1 MISVREAL
9 DHILALSD
17 ALPSE
22 DIALQ
27 YAQGRVLAQTVRA
40 NRDQPPFAAAAM
52 DGYAIR
58 ATDLAAGAQTWQVIG
73 ESAAGHPFSSPVAAG
88 QATRIFTGAPLPQGT
103 DHVLIQENVCA
114 KDGQITLID
123 GPNDAAHRRPAG
135 GDFTKGHQLRAPRR
149 LSAQDIALLAAMNVP
164 RPNVTRRPKVA
175 LIATGDELVQPGD
188 APRDDQIIA
197 SNSYGLAAMLQKAG
211 AEARILPIA
220 RDRLGS
226 LAEVFALTR
235 DADLVLTI
243 GGASVGDYD
252 LVAQAAAEFGLEQS
266 FYKVAMRPGKP
277 LIFGKIGN
285 TPLLGLPGNPVSA
298 GVCGLVFLQ
307 PALRSMLSASLT
319 LAQPSATLATPLP
332 ENDRRQDYLRA
343 CFITQDDGSLAV
355 TPAPRQDSSMLQ
367 TFTHADCLIIRP
379 PYAPAAPDGTIVPIL
394 PFPAG
399 I

>member
-27 YAQGRVLAQTVRA
+27 YAQGRVLAQTVTA

-135 GDFTKGHQLRAPRR
+135 SDFTKGHQLRAPRR

-243 GGASVGDYD
+243 GGASVGDFD

-277 LIFGKIGN
+277 LMAGRMGGRAMI
-285 TPLLGLPGNPVSA
+285 GLPGNPVSA
-298 GVCGLVFLQ
+298 MVCGEIFVLPLIEKMLGL
-307 PALRSMLSASLT
+307 PARQRAQQT
-319 LAQPSATLATPLP
+319 APLAHDLPANGAREHYMRATLIDGALHVAT
-332 ENDRRQDYLRA
+332 
-343 CFITQDDGSLAV
+343 
-355 TPAPRQDSSMLQ
+355 RQDSSLLSILSGANALAIAPIQ
-367 TFTHADCLIIRP
+367 
-379 PYAPAAPDGTIVPIL
+379 APAMPKGSEMRYIPL
-394 PFPAG
+394 
-399 I
+399 

>member
-27 YAQGRVLAQTVRA
+27 YAQGRVLAQTVTA

-103 DHVLIQENVCA
+103 DHVLIQENICA

-135 GDFTKGHQLRAPRR
+135 SDFTKGHQLRAPRR
-149 LSAQDIALLAAMNVP
+149 LYAQDIALLAAMNVP

-197 SNSYGLAAMLQKAG
+197 SNSYGLAAMLQKSG

-277 LIFGKIGN
+277 LMAGRMGGRAMI
-285 TPLLGLPGNPVSA
+285 GLPGNPVSA
-298 GVCGLVFLQ
+298 MVCGEIFVLPLIEKMLGL
-307 PALRSMLSASLT
+307 PARQRAQQT
-319 LAQPSATLATPLP
+319 APLAHDLPANGAREHYMRATLIDGALHVAT
-332 ENDRRQDYLRA
+332 
-343 CFITQDDGSLAV
+343 
-355 TPAPRQDSSMLQ
+355 RQDSSLLSILSGANALAIAPIQ
-367 TFTHADCLIIRP
+367 
-379 PYAPAAPDGTIVPIL
+379 APAMPKGSEMRYIPL
-394 PFPAG
+394 
-399 I
+399 

>member
-27 YAQGRVLAQTVRA
+27 YAQGRVLAQTVTA

-277 LIFGKIGN
+277 LMAGRMGGRAMI
-285 TPLLGLPGNPVSA
+285 GLPGNPVSA
-298 GVCGLVFLQ
+298 MVCGEIFVVPLIEKMLGL
-307 PALRSMLSASLT
+307 PARQRAQQT
-319 LAQPSATLATPLP
+319 APLAHDLPANGAREHYMRATLIDGALHVAT
-332 ENDRRQDYLRA
+332 
-343 CFITQDDGSLAV
+343 
-355 TPAPRQDSSMLQ
+355 RQDSSLLSILSGANALAIAPIQ
-367 TFTHADCLIIRP
+367 
-379 PYAPAAPDGTIVPIL
+379 APAMPKGSEMRYIPL
-394 PFPAG
+394 
-399 I
+399 

>member
-1 MISVREAL
+1 MITVREAL

-27 YAQGRVLAQTVRA
+27 EAQGRVLAQTVTA
-40 NRDQPPFAAAAM
+40 TRDQPPFAAAAM

-58 ATDLAAGAQTWQVIG
+58 ATDLAAGVQTWQVIG
-73 ESAAGHPFSSPVAAG
+73 ESAAGYPFLNPVAAS

-103 DHVLIQENVCA
+103 SHVLIQENVRA
-114 KDGQITLID
+114 KDAQITLVD
-123 GPNDAAHRRPAG
+123 GPNDAAHWRPAG
-135 GDFTKGHQLRAPRR
+135 SDFTKGHQLSAPRR

-164 RPNVTRRPKVA
+164 RPTVTRRPKVA

-197 SNSYGLAAMLQKAG
+197 SNSYGLAAMLQKSG

-226 LAEVFALTR
+226 LAEVFALTQ

-252 LVAQAAAEFGLEQS
+252 LVAQAAGEFGLVQS

-277 LIFGKIGN
+277 LMAGRMGGRAMI
-285 TPLLGLPGNPVSA
+285 GLPGNPVSA
-298 GVCGLVFLQ
+298 MVCGEIFVVPLIEKMLGL
-307 PALRSMLSASLT
+307 PARPRARQT
-319 LAQPSATLATPLP
+319 APLAHDLPANGAREHYMRATLTDGALHVAT
-332 ENDRRQDYLRA
+332 
-343 CFITQDDGSLAV
+343 
-355 TPAPRQDSSMLQ
+355 RQDSSLLSILSG
-367 TFTHADCLIIRP
+367 ANAL
-379 PYAPAAPDGTIVPIL
+379 AIVPIQA
-394 PFPAG
+394 PAMPKG
-399 I
+399 SEIGYIPL

>member
-1 MISVREAL
+1 MITVREAL

-27 YAQGRVLAQTVRA
+27 EAQGRVLAQTVTA
-40 NRDQPPFAAAAM
+40 TRDQPPFAAAAM

-58 ATDLAAGAQTWQVIG
+58 ATDLAAGVQTWQVIG
-73 ESAAGHPFSSPVAAG
+73 ESAAGYPFLNPVAAS

-103 DHVLIQENVCA
+103 SHVLIQENVRT
-114 KDGQITLID
+114 KDEQITLVD
-123 GPNDAAHRRPAG
+123 GPNDAAHWRPAG
-135 GDFTKGHQLRAPRR
+135 SDFTKGHQLNAPRR

-164 RPNVTRRPKVA
+164 RPTVTRRPKVA

-197 SNSYGLAAMLQKAG
+197 SNSYGLAAMLQKSG

-226 LAEVFALTR
+226 LAEVFALTQ

-252 LVAQAAAEFGLEQS
+252 LVAQAAGEFGLVQS

-277 LIFGKIGN
+277 LMAGRMGGRAMI
-285 TPLLGLPGNPVSA
+285 GLPGNPVSA
-298 GVCGLVFLQ
+298 MVCGEIFVVPLIEKMLGL
-307 PALRSMLSASLT
+307 PARPRARQT
-319 LAQPSATLATPLP
+319 APLAHDLPANGAREHYMRATLTDGALHVAT
-332 ENDRRQDYLRA
+332 
-343 CFITQDDGSLAV
+343 
-355 TPAPRQDSSMLQ
+355 RQDSSLLSILSG
-367 TFTHADCLIIRP
+367 ANAL
-379 PYAPAAPDGTIVPIL
+379 AIVPIQA
-394 PFPAG
+394 PAMPKG
-399 I
+399 SEMRYIPL

>member
-277 LIFGKIGN
+277 LMAGRMGGRAMI
-285 TPLLGLPGNPVSA
+285 GLPGNPVSA
-298 GVCGLVFLQ
+298 MVCGEIFVLPLIEKMLGL
-307 PALRSMLSASLT
+307 PARQRAQQT
-319 LAQPSATLATPLP
+319 APLAHDLPANGAREHYMRATLIDGALHVAT
-332 ENDRRQDYLRA
+332 
-343 CFITQDDGSLAV
+343 
-355 TPAPRQDSSMLQ
+355 RQDSSLLSILSGANALAIAPIQ
-367 TFTHADCLIIRP
+367 
-379 PYAPAAPDGTIVPIL
+379 APAMPKGSEMRYIPL
-394 PFPAG
+394 
-399 I
+399 

>member
-27 YAQGRVLAQTVRA
+27 YAQGRVLAQTVTA

-164 RPNVTRRPKVA
+164 RPKVTRRPKVA

-197 SNSYGLAAMLQKAG
+197 SNSYGLAAMLQKSG

-277 LIFGKIGN
+277 LMAGRMGGRAMI
-285 TPLLGLPGNPVSA
+285 GLPGNPVSA
-298 GVCGLVFLQ
+298 MVCGEIFVLPLIEKMLGL
-307 PALRSMLSASLT
+307 PARQRAQQT
-319 LAQPSATLATPLP
+319 APLAHDLPANGAREHYMRATLIDGALHVAT
-332 ENDRRQDYLRA
+332 
-343 CFITQDDGSLAV
+343 
-355 TPAPRQDSSMLQ
+355 RQDSSLLSILSGANALAIAPIQ
-367 TFTHADCLIIRP
+367 
-379 PYAPAAPDGTIVPIL
+379 APAMPKGSEMRYIPL
-394 PFPAG
+394 
-399 I
+399 

>member
-27 YAQGRVLAQTVRA
+27 YAQGRVLAQTVTA

-73 ESAAGHPFSSPVAAG
+73 ESAAGHPFLSPVAAG

-135 GDFTKGHQLRAPRR
+135 SDFTKGHQLRAPRR

-252 LVAQAAAEFGLEQS
+252 LVAQIKKEIS
-266 FYKVAMRPGKP
+266 IP
-277 LIFGKIGN
+277 LIFSGDVRTIDDARMVYDRTGVDGFMIGR
-285 TPLLGLPGNPVSA
+285 GMQG
-298 GVCGLVFLQ
+298 Q
-307 PALRSMLSASLT
+307 PWKLK
-319 LAQPSATLATPLP
+319 Q
-332 ENDRRQDYLRA
+332 
-343 CFITQDDGSLAV
+343 
-355 TPAPRQDSSMLQ
+355 LQ
-367 TFTHADCLIIRP
+367 TEALGQEFKISQQEIIRCALKHLDLLTKH
-379 PYAPAAPDGTIVPIL
+379 YGDHGLFNFRKHI
-394 PFPAG
+394 PFYIHDFEEAAG
-399 I
+399 IRKELMVVESYGQLTESLNQLI

>member
-27 YAQGRVLAQTVRA
+27 YAQGRVLAQTVTA

-58 ATDLAAGAQTWQVIG
+58 ATDLAAGAQTWHVIG

-135 GDFTKGHQLRAPRR
+135 SDFTKGHQLRAPRR

-243 GGASVGDYD
+243 GGASVGDFD

-277 LIFGKIGN
+277 LMAGRMGGRAMI
-285 TPLLGLPGNPVSA
+285 GLPGNPVSA
-298 GVCGLVFLQ
+298 MVCGEIFVVPLIEKMLGL
-307 PALRSMLSASLT
+307 PARQRAQQT
-319 LAQPSATLATPLP
+319 APLAHDLPANGAREHYMRATLIDGALHVAT
-332 ENDRRQDYLRA
+332 
-343 CFITQDDGSLAV
+343 
-355 TPAPRQDSSMLQ
+355 RQDSSLLSILSGANALAIAPIQ
-367 TFTHADCLIIRP
+367 
-379 PYAPAAPDGTIVPIL
+379 APAMPKGSEMRYIPL
-394 PFPAG
+394 
-399 I
+399 

>member
-22 DIALQ
+22 NIALQ
-27 YAQGRVLAQTVRA
+27 YAQGRVLAQTVTA

-135 GDFTKGHQLRAPRR
+135 SDFTKGHQLRAPRR

-197 SNSYGLAAMLQKAG
+197 SNSYGLAAMLQKSG

-243 GGASVGDYD
+243 GGASVGDFD

-277 LIFGKIGN
+277 LMAGRMGGRAMI
-285 TPLLGLPGNPVSA
+285 GLPGNPVSA
-298 GVCGLVFLQ
+298 MVCGEIFVLPLIEKMLGL
-307 PALRSMLSASLT
+307 PARQRAQQT
-319 LAQPSATLATPLP
+319 APLAHDLPANGAREHYMRATLIDGALHVAT
-332 ENDRRQDYLRA
+332 
-343 CFITQDDGSLAV
+343 
-355 TPAPRQDSSMLQ
+355 RQDSSLLSILSGANALAIAPIQ
-367 TFTHADCLIIRP
+367 
-379 PYAPAAPDGTIVPIL
+379 APAMPKGSEMRYIPL
-394 PFPAG
+394 
-399 I
+399 

>member
-27 YAQGRVLAQTVRA
+27 YAQGRVLAQTVTA

-103 DHVLIQENVCA
+103 DHVLIQENICA

-135 GDFTKGHQLRAPRR
+135 SDFTKGHQLRAPRR

-197 SNSYGLAAMLQKAG
+197 SNSYGLAAMLQKSG

-277 LIFGKIGN
+277 LMAGRMGGRAMI
-285 TPLLGLPGNPVSA
+285 GLPGNPVSA
-298 GVCGLVFLQ
+298 MVCGEIFVLPLIEKMLGL
-307 PALRSMLSASLT
+307 PARQRAQQT
-319 LAQPSATLATPLP
+319 APLAHDLPANGAREHYMRATLIDGALHVAT
-332 ENDRRQDYLRA
+332 
-343 CFITQDDGSLAV
+343 
-355 TPAPRQDSSMLQ
+355 RQDSSLLSILSGANALAIAPIQ
-367 TFTHADCLIIRP
+367 
-379 PYAPAAPDGTIVPIL
+379 APAMPKGSEMRYIPL
-394 PFPAG
+394 
-399 I
+399 

>member
-27 YAQGRVLAQTVRA
+27 YAQGRVLAQTVTA

-135 GDFTKGHQLRAPRR
+135 SDFTKGHQLRAPRR

-277 LIFGKIGN
+277 LMAGRMGGRAMI
-285 TPLLGLPGNPVSA
+285 GLPGNPVSA
-298 GVCGLVFLQ
+298 MVCGEIFVVPLIEKMLGL
-307 PALRSMLSASLT
+307 PARQRAQQT
-319 LAQPSATLATPLP
+319 APLAHDLPANGAREHYMRATLIDGALHVAT
-332 ENDRRQDYLRA
+332 
-343 CFITQDDGSLAV
+343 
-355 TPAPRQDSSMLQ
+355 RQDSSLLSILSGANALAIAPIQ
-367 TFTHADCLIIRP
+367 
-379 PYAPAAPDGTIVPIL
+379 APAMPKGSEMRYIPL
-394 PFPAG
+394 
-399 I
+399 

>member
-27 YAQGRVLAQTVRA
+27 YAQGRVLAQTVTA

-252 LVAQAAAEFGLEQS
+252 
-266 FYKVAMRPGKP
+266 
-277 LIFGKIGN
+277 
-285 TPLLGLPGNPVSA
+285 
-298 GVCGLVFLQ
+298 
-307 PALRSMLSASLT
+307 
-319 LAQPSATLATPLP
+319 
-332 ENDRRQDYLRA
+332 
-343 CFITQDDGSLAV
+343 
-355 TPAPRQDSSMLQ
+355 
-367 TFTHADCLIIRP
+367 
-379 PYAPAAPDGTIVPIL
+379 
-394 PFPAG
+394 
-399 I
+399 

>member
-27 YAQGRVLAQTVRA
+27 YAQGRVLAQTVTA

-277 LIFGKIGN
+277 LMAGRMGGRAMI
-285 TPLLGLPGNPVSA
+285 GLPGNPVSA
-298 GVCGLVFLQ
+298 MVCGEIFVLPLIEKMLGL
-307 PALRSMLSASLT
+307 PAGQRAQQT
-319 LAQPSATLATPLP
+319 APLAHDLPANGAREHYMRATLIDGALHVAT
-332 ENDRRQDYLRA
+332 
-343 CFITQDDGSLAV
+343 
-355 TPAPRQDSSMLQ
+355 RQDSSLLSILSGANALAIAPIQ
-367 TFTHADCLIIRP
+367 
-379 PYAPAAPDGTIVPIL
+379 APAMPKGSEMRYIPL
-394 PFPAG
+394 
-399 I
+399 

>member
-1 MISVREAL
+1 MITVREAL

-27 YAQGRVLAQTVRA
+27 EAQGRVLAQTVTA
-40 NRDQPPFAAAAM
+40 TRDQPPFAAAAM

-58 ATDLAAGAQTWQVIG
+58 ATDLAAGVQTWQVIG
-73 ESAAGHPFSSPVAAG
+73 ESAAGYPFLNPVAAS

-103 DHVLIQENVCA
+103 SHVLIQENVRA
-114 KDGQITLID
+114 KDAQITLVD
-123 GPNDAAHRRPAG
+123 GPNDAAHWRPAG
-135 GDFTKGHQLRAPRR
+135 SDFTKGHQLNAPRR

-164 RPNVTRRPKVA
+164 RPTVTRRPKVA

-197 SNSYGLAAMLQKAG
+197 SNSYGLAAMLQKSG

-226 LAEVFALTR
+226 LAEVFALTQ

-252 LVAQAAAEFGLEQS
+252 LVAQAAGEFGLVQS

-277 LIFGKIGN
+277 LMAGRMGGRAMI
-285 TPLLGLPGNPVSA
+285 GLPGNPVSA
-298 GVCGLVFLQ
+298 MVCGEIFVVPLIEKMLGL
-307 PALRSMLSASLT
+307 PARPRARQT
-319 LAQPSATLATPLP
+319 APLAHDLPANGAREHYMRATLTDGALHVAT
-332 ENDRRQDYLRA
+332 
-343 CFITQDDGSLAV
+343 
-355 TPAPRQDSSMLQ
+355 RQDSSLLSILSG
-367 TFTHADCLIIRP
+367 ANAL
-379 PYAPAAPDGTIVPIL
+379 AIVPIQA
-394 PFPAG
+394 PAMPKG
-399 I
+399 SEMRYIPL

>member
-27 YAQGRVLAQTVRA
+27 YAQGRVLAQTVTA

-135 GDFTKGHQLRAPRR
+135 SDFTKGHQLRAPRR

-164 RPNVTRRPKVA
+164 CPNVTRRPKVA

-197 SNSYGLAAMLQKAG
+197 SNSYGLAAMLQKFG

-277 LIFGKIGN
+277 LMAGRMGGRAMI
-285 TPLLGLPGNPVSA
+285 GLPGNPVSA
-298 GVCGLVFLQ
+298 MVCGEIFVVPLIEKMLGL
-307 PALRSMLSASLT
+307 PARQRAQQT
-319 LAQPSATLATPLP
+319 APLAHDLPANGAREHYMRATLIDGALHVAT
-332 ENDRRQDYLRA
+332 
-343 CFITQDDGSLAV
+343 
-355 TPAPRQDSSMLQ
+355 RQDSSLLSILSGANALAIAPIQ
-367 TFTHADCLIIRP
+367 
-379 PYAPAAPDGTIVPIL
+379 APAMPKGSEMRYIPL
-394 PFPAG
+394 
-399 I
+399 

>member
-27 YAQGRVLAQTVRA
+27 YAQGRVLAQTVTA

-58 ATDLAAGAQTWQVIG
+58 ATDLAAGAQTWHVIG

-103 DHVLIQENVCA
+103 DYVLIQENVCA

-135 GDFTKGHQLRAPRR
+135 SDFTKGHQLRAPRR

-243 GGASVGDYD
+243 GGASVGDFD

-277 LIFGKIGN
+277 LMAGRMGGRAMI
-285 TPLLGLPGNPVSA
+285 GLPGNPVSA
-298 GVCGLVFLQ
+298 MVCGEIFVLPLIEKMLGL
-307 PALRSMLSASLT
+307 PARQRAQQT
-319 LAQPSATLATPLP
+319 APLAHDLPANGAREHYMRATLIDGALHVAT
-332 ENDRRQDYLRA
+332 
-343 CFITQDDGSLAV
+343 
-355 TPAPRQDSSMLQ
+355 RQDSSLLSILSGANALAIAPIQ
-367 TFTHADCLIIRP
+367 
-379 PYAPAAPDGTIVPIL
+379 APAMPKGSEMRYIPL
-394 PFPAG
+394 
-399 I
+399 

>member
-27 YAQGRVLAQTVRA
+27 YAQGRVLAQTVTA

-58 ATDLAAGAQTWQVIG
+58 ATDRAAGAQTGQVIG

-277 LIFGKIGN
+277 LMAGHMGGQAMI
-285 TPLLGLPGNPVSA
+285 GLPGNPVSA
-298 GVCGLVFLQ
+298 MVCGEIFVLPLIEKMLGL
-307 PALRSMLSASLT
+307 PARQRAQQT
-319 LAQPSATLATPLP
+319 APLAHDLPANGAREHYMRATLIDGALHVAT
-332 ENDRRQDYLRA
+332 
-343 CFITQDDGSLAV
+343 
-355 TPAPRQDSSMLQ
+355 RQDSSLLSILSGANALAIAPIQ
-367 TFTHADCLIIRP
+367 
-379 PYAPAAPDGTIVPIL
+379 APAMPKGSEMRYIPL
-394 PFPAG
+394 
-399 I
+399 

>member
-27 YAQGRVLAQTVRA
+27 YAQGRVLAQTVTA

-135 GDFTKGHQLRAPRR
+135 SDFTKGHQLRAPRR

-277 LIFGKIGN
+277 LMAGRMGGRAMI
-285 TPLLGLPGNPVSA
+285 GLPGNPVSA
-298 GVCGLVFLQ
+298 MVCGEIFVVPLIEKMLGL
-307 PALRSMLSASLT
+307 PAGQRAQQT
-319 LAQPSATLATPLP
+319 APLAHDLPANGAREHYMRATLIDGALHVAT
-332 ENDRRQDYLRA
+332 
-343 CFITQDDGSLAV
+343 
-355 TPAPRQDSSMLQ
+355 RQDSSLLSILSGANALAIAPIQ
-367 TFTHADCLIIRP
+367 
-379 PYAPAAPDGTIVPIL
+379 APAMPKGSEMRYIPL
-394 PFPAG
+394 
-399 I
+399 

>member
-27 YAQGRVLAQTVRA
+27 YAQGRVLAQTVTA

-135 GDFTKGHQLRAPRR
+135 SDFTKGHQLRAPRR

-277 LIFGKIGN
+277 LMAGRMGGRAMI
-285 TPLLGLPGNPVSA
+285 GLPGNPVSA
-298 GVCGLVFLQ
+298 MVCGEIFVVPLIEKMLGL
-307 PALRSMLSASLT
+307 PARPRAQQT
-319 LAQPSATLATPLP
+319 APLAHDLPANGAREHYMRATLIDGALHVAT
-332 ENDRRQDYLRA
+332 
-343 CFITQDDGSLAV
+343 
-355 TPAPRQDSSMLQ
+355 RQDSSLLSILSGANALAIAPIQ
-367 TFTHADCLIIRP
+367 
-379 PYAPAAPDGTIVPIL
+379 APAMPKGSEMRYIPL
-394 PFPAG
+394 
-399 I
+399 

>member
-27 YAQGRVLAQTVRA
+27 YAQGRVLAQTVTA

-58 ATDLAAGAQTWQVIG
+58 ATDLAAGAQTWHVIG

-135 GDFTKGHQLRAPRR
+135 SDFTKGHQLRAPRR

-243 GGASVGDYD
+243 GGASVGDFD

-277 LIFGKIGN
+277 LMAGRMGGRAMI
-285 TPLLGLPGNPVSA
+285 GLPGNPVSA
-298 GVCGLVFLQ
+298 MVCGEIFVLPLIEKMLGL
-307 PALRSMLSASLT
+307 PARQRAQQT
-319 LAQPSATLATPLP
+319 APLAHDLPANGAREHYMRATLIDGALHVAT
-332 ENDRRQDYLRA
+332 
-343 CFITQDDGSLAV
+343 
-355 TPAPRQDSSMLQ
+355 RQDSSLLSILSGANALAIAPIQ
-367 TFTHADCLIIRP
+367 
-379 PYAPAAPDGTIVPIL
+379 APAMPKGSEMRYIPL
-394 PFPAG
+394 
-399 I
+399 

>member
-27 YAQGRVLAQTVRA
+27 YAQGRVLAQTVTA

-114 KDGQITLID
+114 KYGQITLID

-135 GDFTKGHQLRAPRR
+135 SDFTKGHQLRAPRR

-277 LIFGKIGN
+277 LMAGRMGGRAMI
-285 TPLLGLPGNPVSA
+285 GLPGNPVSA
-298 GVCGLVFLQ
+298 MVCGEIFVVPLIEKMLGL
-307 PALRSMLSASLT
+307 PARQRAQQT
-319 LAQPSATLATPLP
+319 APLAHDLPANGAREHYMRATLIDGALHVAT
-332 ENDRRQDYLRA
+332 
-343 CFITQDDGSLAV
+343 
-355 TPAPRQDSSMLQ
+355 RQDSSLLSILSGANALAIAPIQ
-367 TFTHADCLIIRP
+367 
-379 PYAPAAPDGTIVPIL
+379 APAMPKGSEMRYIPL
-394 PFPAG
+394 
-399 I
+399 

>member
-27 YAQGRVLAQTVRA
+27 YAQGRVLAQTVTA

-135 GDFTKGHQLRAPRR
+135 SDFTKGHQLRAPRR

-243 GGASVGDYD
+243 GGASVGDFD

-277 LIFGKIGN
+277 LMAGRMGGRAMI
-285 TPLLGLPGNPVSA
+285 GLPGNPVSA
-298 GVCGLVFLQ
+298 MVCGEIFVVPLIEKMLGL
-307 PALRSMLSASLT
+307 PARQRAQQT
-319 LAQPSATLATPLP
+319 APLAHDLPANGAREHYMRATLIDGALHVAT
-332 ENDRRQDYLRA
+332 
-343 CFITQDDGSLAV
+343 
-355 TPAPRQDSSMLQ
+355 RQDSSLLSILSGANALAIAPIQ
-367 TFTHADCLIIRP
+367 
-379 PYAPAAPDGTIVPIL
+379 APAMPKGSEMRYIPL
-394 PFPAG
+394 
-399 I
+399 

>member
-27 YAQGRVLAQTVRA
+27 YAQGRVLAQTVTA

-135 GDFTKGHQLRAPRR
+135 SDFTKGHQLRAPRR

-243 GGASVGDYD
+243 GGASVGDFD

-277 LIFGKIGN
+277 LMAGRMGGRAMI
-285 TPLLGLPGNPVSA
+285 GLPGNPVSA
-298 GVCGLVFLQ
+298 MVCGEIFVLPLIEKMLGL
-307 PALRSMLSASLT
+307 PARPRAQQT
-319 LAQPSATLATPLP
+319 APLAHDLPANGAREHYMRATLIDGALHVAT
-332 ENDRRQDYLRA
+332 
-343 CFITQDDGSLAV
+343 
-355 TPAPRQDSSMLQ
+355 RQDSSLLSILSGANALAIAPIQ
-367 TFTHADCLIIRP
+367 
-379 PYAPAAPDGTIVPIL
+379 APAMPKGSEMRYIPL
-394 PFPAG
+394 
-399 I
+399 

>member
-1 MISVREAL
+1 MISVKEAL

-27 YAQGRVLAQTVRA
+27 YAQGRVLAQTVTA

-103 DHVLIQENVCA
+103 DHVLIQENICA

-135 GDFTKGHQLRAPRR
+135 SDFTKGHQLRAPRR

-197 SNSYGLAAMLQKAG
+197 SNSYGLAAMLQKSG

-277 LIFGKIGN
+277 LMAGRMGGRAMI
-285 TPLLGLPGNPVSA
+285 GLPGNPVSA
-298 GVCGLVFLQ
+298 MVCGEIFVLPLIEKMLGL
-307 PALRSMLSASLT
+307 PARQRAQQT
-319 LAQPSATLATPLP
+319 APLAHDLPANGAREHYMRATLIDGALHVAT
-332 ENDRRQDYLRA
+332 
-343 CFITQDDGSLAV
+343 
-355 TPAPRQDSSMLQ
+355 RQDSSLLSILSGANALAIAPIQ
-367 TFTHADCLIIRP
+367 
-379 PYAPAAPDGTIVPIL
+379 APAMPKGSEMRYIPL
-394 PFPAG
+394 
-399 I
+399 

>member
-27 YAQGRVLAQTVRA
+27 YAQGRVLAQTVTA

-135 GDFTKGHQLRAPRR
+135 SDFTKGHQLRAPRR

-277 LIFGKIGN
+277 LMAGRMGGRAMI
-285 TPLLGLPGNPVSA
+285 GLPGNPVSA
-298 GVCGLVFLQ
+298 MVCGEIFVLPLIEKMLGL
-307 PALRSMLSASLT
+307 PARQRAQQT
-319 LAQPSATLATPLP
+319 APLAHDLPANGAREHYMRATLIDGALHVAT
-332 ENDRRQDYLRA
+332 
-343 CFITQDDGSLAV
+343 
-355 TPAPRQDSSMLQ
+355 RQDSSLLSILSGANALAIAPIQ
-367 TFTHADCLIIRP
+367 
-379 PYAPAAPDGTIVPIL
+379 APAMPKGSEMRYIPL
-394 PFPAG
+394 
-399 I
+399 

>member
-27 YAQGRVLAQTVRA
+27 YAQGRVLAQTVTA

-123 GPNDAAHRRPAG
+123 GPNDGAHRRPAG

-277 LIFGKIGN
+277 LMAGRMGGRAMI
-285 TPLLGLPGNPVSA
+285 GLPGNPVSA
-298 GVCGLVFLQ
+298 MVCGEIFVVPLIEKMLGL
-307 PALRSMLSASLT
+307 PAGPRAT
-319 LAQPSATLATPLP
+319 RTAPLAHDLPANGTREHYMRATLIEGALHVA
-332 ENDRRQDYLRA
+332 Q
-343 CFITQDDGSLAV
+343 
-355 TPAPRQDSSMLQ
+355 RQDSSLLSILSN
-367 TFTHADCLIIRP
+367 ANALAISPID
-379 PYAPAAPDGTIVPIL
+379 APAMPKGSEMRYIPL
-394 PFPAG
+394 
-399 I
+399 

>member
-27 YAQGRVLAQTVRA
+27 YAQGRVLAQTVTA

-197 SNSYGLAAMLQKAG
+197 SNSYGLAAMLQKFG

-277 LIFGKIGN
+277 LMAGRMGGRAMI
-285 TPLLGLPGNPVSA
+285 GLPGNPVSA
-298 GVCGLVFLQ
+298 MVCGEIFVVPLIEKMLGL
-307 PALRSMLSASLT
+307 PARQRAQQT
-319 LAQPSATLATPLP
+319 APLAHDLPANGAREHYMRATLIDGALHVAT
-332 ENDRRQDYLRA
+332 
-343 CFITQDDGSLAV
+343 
-355 TPAPRQDSSMLQ
+355 RQDSSLLSILSGANALAIAPIQ
-367 TFTHADCLIIRP
+367 
-379 PYAPAAPDGTIVPIL
+379 APAMPKGSEMRYIPL
-394 PFPAG
+394 
-399 I
+399 